1 MQPTTA
7 GLAAYEPS
15 DLTEGQAY
23 FWRVRLHTDQAAG
36 PWSATRS
43 FRIGE
48 AGPTWSQRG
57 AQLPSGAV
65 DDLEPDGEGNL
76 ILSTRSLPL
85 RPSEATREDGFTVR
99 GVQGSGVLVSD
110 GTYLYAKRWYND
122 DSTLYPGID
131 YFTRIGTGLNDT
143 FRSGNFG
150 VLADSTT
157 AGISATYHSDGY
169 IYNDS
174 GKAFE
179 IERIRTTD
187 GVLDTVAV
195 PEGLLEWK
203 YGRVENGHS
212 LMTSDGTHIFN
223 VSMSSERGTRTEWRV
238 RVFDPAQDW
247 ALVREFTSPPTET
260 GFTFEWT
267 DGILADGERLYLV
280 EWQGQQRIRMIDAFD
295 GTFLDE
301 WKSGQ
306 DITRIIT
313 GQYDWVNNKVWM
325 GDLWSSAI
333 FRYTGIGQVSS
344 GRLTS
349 GPIGPAARWD
359 ALALEGD
366 GLVATDVLVATGE
379 EWTPHPQLRNL
390 PPGEI
395 DLSPLD
401 AALHPQIRLRAQ
413 LADPSAKLAGWS
425 ADFAPRPSLELSAAH
440 SALGPDGLHLEL
452 QVRNLG
458 AATDDARIIIQHNG
472 HQTPLRELAL
482 GHLTRGETRQ
492 VLFDSLGSPPAHTRL
507 FATIITDQPDANP
520 DDNRLEIPLFF
531 SGHIPLSLALWP
543 ETGTFISGDPLRPG
557 QGLVI
562 DVPNLANPRI
572 ELLVDDQ
579 PVDADSTLD
588 AFPAPPRLLWR
599 PDANLSPGRHRLE
612 TRIFSGDEEI
622 GRRKITFRYGESLH
636 IANALVYPHPV
647 RRATAFTYML
657 SGSAEV
663 EIEIYA
669 LTGRLIRR
677 LGPITQEPGFQQMH
691 WDGREQSTAPL
702 ANGTYLYR
710 IIATNTE
717 RTVVFRAPLVIA
729 R

>member
-1 MQPTTA
+1 
-7 GLAAYEPS
+7 
-15 DLTEGQAY
+15 
-23 FWRVRLHTDQAAG
+23 
-36 PWSATRS
+36 
-43 FRIGE
+43 
-48 AGPTWSQRG
+48 
-57 AQLPSGAV
+57 
-65 DDLEPDGEGNL
+65 
-76 ILSTRSLPL
+76 
-85 RPSEATREDGFTVR
+85 
-99 GVQGSGVLVSD
+99 
-110 GTYLYAKRWYND
+110 
-122 DSTLYPGID
+122 
-131 YFTRIGTGLNDT
+131 
-143 FRSGNFG
+143 
-150 VLADSTT
+150 
-157 AGISATYHSDGY
+157 
-169 IYNDS
+169 
-174 GKAFE
+174 
-179 IERIRTTD
+179 
-187 GVLDTVAV
+187 
-195 PEGLLEWK
+195 
-203 YGRVENGHS
+203 
-212 LMTSDGTHIFN
+212 
-223 VSMSSERGTRTEWRV
+223 
-238 RVFDPAQDW
+238 
-247 ALVREFTSPPTET
+247 
-260 GFTFEWT
+260 
-267 DGILADGERLYLV
+267 
-280 EWQGQQRIRMIDAFD
+280 
-295 GTFLDE
+295 
-301 WKSGQ
+301 
-306 DITRIIT
+306 
-313 GQYDWVNNKVWM
+313 
-325 GDLWSSAI
+325 
-333 FRYTGIGQVSS
+333 
-344 GRLTS
+344 
-349 GPIGPAARWD
+349 
-359 ALALEGD
+359 
-366 GLVATDVLVATGE
+366 LVATGE

-440 SALGPDGLHLEL
+440 STLGSDGLHLEL

-458 AATDDARIIIQHNG
+458 AATDDARIIIQLNG

-492 VLFDSLGSPPAHTRL
+492 VLFDSLGTPPAHTRL

-691 WDGREQSTAPL
+691 WDGRDQSTAPL